1 MSTTYQVINPANEQ
15 IVKTV
20 DLADITATD
29 KVIEKANKAFESWRK
44 VAPGDRAKLLRT
56 FAQVVADHRQELA
69 KIEVEN
75 AGHTIGNALW
85 EADNVANVLNYYSAS
100 PERLFG
106 KQIPVANGI
115 DITFKEPLGVV
126 GVIVPWNFPIPIA
139 GWGFAPDLAAANTVV
154 LKPAEYTPLTA
165 VKLGQLAFL
174 SGIHTRI
181 FNVIFGICRCVWN
194 RLVKS

>member
-15 IVKTV
+15 IVKSV

-29 KVIEKANKAFESWRK
+29 KVIEKANKAFESWKK

-106 KQIPVANGI
+106 KQRN
-115 DITFKEPLGVV
+115 
-126 GVIVPWNFPIPIA
+126 
-139 GWGFAPDLAAANTVV
+139 
-154 LKPAEYTPLTA
+154 
-165 VKLGQLAFL
+165 
-174 SGIHTRI
+174 
-181 FNVIFGICRCVWN
+181 
-194 RLVKS
+194 